1 MFQQCSTVLVAPAGK
16 ETKMIDDD
24 RLTSRRQI
32 LAAGGSAALGFVL
45 AADDGFSQQALSPTP
60 ACHDGEMPTRPQIE
74 GPFFKP
80 ASPLRGD
87 LREPGI
93 VGRPIELAGY
103 VLTRSCRPVGGALIE
118 LWHADDAG
126 EYDNKGF
133 HLRGHLFADAKGHYA
148 FRTIMPGLYPGRTR
162 HFHVKVQAAAES
174 PVLTTQLYFP
184 DEPRNREDDFFR
196 PELLMQVTT
205 SDDAMKARFDVVLAM
220 R

>member
-1 MFQQCSTVLVAPAGK
+1 
-16 ETKMIDDD
+16 MIHDD
-24 RLTSRRQI
+24 RLASRRQI
-32 LAAGGSAALGFVL
+32 LATGASTAIGLVL

-60 ACHDGEMPTRPQIE
+60 ACHNGEVPTRPEIE

-87 LREPGI
+87 LREPGMA
-93 VGRPIELAGY
+93 GRPIELAGY
-103 VLTRSCRPVGGALIE
+103 VLTRSCRPVAGALIE
-118 LWHADDAG
+118 LWHADDQG

-133 HLRGHLFADAKGHYA
+133 RLRGHLFTDAKGHYA
-148 FRTIMPGLYPGRTR
+148 FRTILPGLYPGRTR

-184 DEPRNREDDFFR
+184 DEPRNREDDLFR
-196 PELLMQVTT
+196 PELVMQVAP
-205 SDDAMKARFDVVLAM
+205 SDDALRARFDVVLAA